1 MDKTNEQIVAEV
13 SEKIQLFLQQY
24 LSNIN
29 SSVSSVEKTEQGN
42 YIIPA
47 LRAEKIELNI
57 FNSDMQNSDMQ
68 KIHISE
74 VTMSKRQVLPIKVL
88 VRVDL
93 PIEEIFQF
101 NQSNSYLKL
110 SIGGIVSD
118 VQKVWEKNLGSYQ
131 NERFGEA
138 FLNIRPLRLVNGD
151 KVFLDFYGDWAT
163 NKEVE

>member
-13 SEKIQLFLQQY
+13 SEKVQLFLQQY
-24 LSNIN
+24 ISNLNSCI
-29 SSVSSVEKTEQGN
+29 SSVVKTEQGN

-47 LRAEKIELNI
+47 LRAEKVELNI
-57 FNSDMQNSDMQ
+57 INSDEQQ
-68 KIHISE
+68 IRASE
-74 VTMSKRQVLPIKVL
+74 VTMSKRHVTPIKPL
-88 VRVDL
+88 VRVIL

-131 NERFGEA
+131 IERFGET
-138 FLNIRPLRLVNGD
+138 FLNIKPLQLVNGD
-151 KVFLDFYGDWAT
+151 KVVLDFYGDWAT

>member
-1 MDKTNEQIVAEV
+1 MEIVEKTNEQIVAEV

-57 FNSDMQNSDMQ
+57 INSNSDMQ

-74 VTMSKRQVLPIKVL
+74 VAMSKRQVLPIKVL